1 MVSITYENGDDVV
14 TPIAAS
20 AVAPKTSKPSSP
32 LWESKAKES
41 LKNFLKKNTKS
52 LTSLLERDAV
62 EGDTRTFVTDMLV
75 EGFGYDKYEELT
87 AEYLVKGEFAD
98 IGIRI
103 DKQIHAFV
111 EIKRVSV
118 ALKDQ
123 HLRQVKTYAANEGVD
138 WAILT
143 NGRIWEVFHISNT
156 TPLTHTLVFSVD
168 LLSDQTPSQ
177 KVDKLWRLSR
187 EAMKR
192 DILIDEWKAVSALS
206 LDVISQAVTS
216 DEVIKAL
223 KSQIKKQTKQIVDES
238 KLKSILK
245 SKLQN

>member
-1 MVSITYENGDDVV
+1 MISLDQGNDQSGAPSPSATS
-14 TPIAAS
+14 AA
-20 AVAPKTSKPSSP
+20 KPARSSSP
-32 LWESKAKES
+32 LWESKSKET

-168 LLSDQTPSQ
+168 LLSEQTPSQ
-177 KVDKLWRLSR
+177 KVEKLWRLSR

-192 DILIDEWKAVSALS
+192 DVLIDEWKAVSALS
-206 LDVISQAVTS
+206 IDVISEAITS
-216 DEVIKAL
+216 DEVL
-223 KSQIKKQTKQIVDES
+223 KVLRSQIRKKTKQLVDET
-238 KLKSILK
+238 KLKAILR
-245 SKLQN
+245 SKFQN